1 MNNGYGPHT
10 VALIGMPTL
19 AWGGN
24 NKFVWG
30 SRPDPSLWIG
40 SGYARL

>member
-24 NKFVWG
+24 NKFV
-30 SRPDPSLWIG
+30 
-40 SGYARL
+40 